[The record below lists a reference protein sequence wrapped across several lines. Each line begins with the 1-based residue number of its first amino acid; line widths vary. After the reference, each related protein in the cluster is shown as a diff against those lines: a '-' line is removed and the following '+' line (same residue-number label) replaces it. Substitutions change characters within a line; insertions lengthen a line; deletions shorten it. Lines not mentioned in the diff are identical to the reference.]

1 MGNFNFF
8 FKTPFANVARNGTLA
23 IANVACPATLAI
35 ANVAWLGTL
44 AYGFNN
50 FFFLQ
55 YHISFH

>member
-1 MGNFNFF
+1 MEI
-8 FKTPFANVARNGTLA
+8 KQKKLLHLLTSGTLA

>member
-1 MGNFNFF
+1 MRNFNFF
-8 FKTPFANVARNGTLA
+8 LKTPFANVARNDTLA

-50 FFFLQ
+50 FLKPH
-55 YHISFH
+55 Y